1 VAALTIVRH
10 SIGHTKCAF
19 LGSALSYLPPLCA
32 VLSPLADY
40 SDLGHCVFFF
50 GSLASHPTLVM
61 FALPLPSHG
70 CGTFGSHL
78 FFLALREII
87 GFLASREQA
96 KMIPRKIRKSLLGNA
111 SVQLKSVAPVGRTHA
126 RSLQAKNLLPPLARH
141 FPSPISL
148 RSVWN
153 SRASVC
159 VSLLSLIAQS

>member
-1 VAALTIVRH
+1 MTIVRH

-78 FFLALREII
+78 FLFGSAGNHWISGVAR
-87 GFLASREQA
+87 ASEDDT
-96 KMIPRKIRKSLLGNA
+96 KENRKSLLGNA

-126 RSLQAKNLLPPLARH
+126 RSLQAKKLPSPLARH

-159 VSLLSLIAQS
+159 VSLLGLIAQS